1 MRVAGGPHT
10 ARPALSLV
18 LGFVSLALVVT
29 GSLSVTGSDM
39 RCTYGDTHTFAN
51 CSNLMLE
58 HVPWSLHKSIQSLDL
73 SGNHFPTLKNIS
85 FISYGYISYLC
96 LRNNSIKTVQANAF
110 DSLDYL
116 NNLDLSNNL
125 LQHIPSSALNV
136 VAKSLLQLILSG
148 NRIQV
153 LTKDVF
159 AKLSK
164 LQLLDLNGNSI
175 SRIDYGA
182 MAGLGSLQ
190 MFKLRYNQLSSLP
203 SDAFNASKQ
212 SLKQVHLYDNR
223 WTCDCNMRWL
233 RQWMNETS
241 EEVWMAPGYYIRC
254 DSPSIVKD
262 KDLASLPM
270 DELACEVMMKSSS
283 ATQDWAKGDNATLMC
298 KYTSVPDVEAKWL
311 RNNDLIDVSKD
322 VHKYTVASSNT
333 SSRGE
338 KIQVSELK
346 IFNFQYADIARY
358 ECFVQ
363 NILGAK
369 KTEYKL
375 TLQGIAFDSVSLVP
389 PSATTGNAGVDT
401 RSIVIAVAVVCG
413 IILFIVIGILIF
425 CTVNRVQRR
434 KQEKQEIIR
443 ANIKQHFINSEVMSN
458 GDISGLN
465 DTKQSSKSMEDKL
478 DGNIDDD
485 RSTSNNT
492 NDSNTTA
499 VKRPLDLDD
508 TTEPMFIFQQP
519 GSPFNNGNT
528 YVSFGSE
535 LTDPG
540 DFPSQPPQYPQG
552 PDPRYESSHTGS
564 ATPLLERYTPSVFDS
579 DEPVEDYAQYPVYD
593 SLTNSL
599 QHPHSQGDGIYGGS
613 ARIGSASSYA
623 STPNR
628 HGDNS
633 KRLSSFHYPPSVNGS
648 MPRAIGSTRS
658 VMALAPR
665 YSDFS
670 SDSSPRPDLHRQTPN
685 PLDYREYRDYRDMR
699 YPMTTPPPHRMTQAT
714 PKSMSVG
721 NLGYTPVAAGPRKPP
736 RLFQSREY
744 MELTPH
750 ESNVEYITS
759 PEAQQYSQSYGITPG
774 TPV

>member
-1 MRVAGGPHT
+1 MWSPRTPSIALLIMLGLMSVA
-10 ARPALSLV
+10 PAV
-18 LGFVSLALVVT
+18 LGSLLAT
-29 GSLSVTGSDM
+29 GSAKG
-39 RCTYGDTHTFAN
+39 CTYNEMHTVAN

-58 HVPWSLHKSIQSLDL
+58 HVPWGLHKSIHDLDL
-73 SGNHFPTLKNIS
+73 SSNHFPTLKNIS
-85 FISYGYISYLC
+85 FIHYPYVRNLF
-96 LRNNSIKTVQANAF
+96 LQNNSIKTIQPNAF
-110 DSLDYL
+110 SSLDYL
-116 NNLDLSNNL
+116 VKIDLSNNQL
-125 LQHIPSSALNV
+125 VNIPSAALEV
-136 VAKSLLQLILSG
+136 VARTLTQLILSG

-153 LTKDVF
+153 LYKHVF
-159 AKLSK
+159 MPLSN

-175 SRIDYGA
+175 SKIDTNA
-182 MAGLGSLQ
+182 MVGLKSLQ
-190 MFKLRYNQLSSLP
+190 VFKLRYNQLSSLP
-203 SDAFNASKQ
+203 SDAFDEFRGKLQ
-212 SLKQVHLYDNR
+212 KVQLYDNR

-233 RQWMNETS
+233 RQWINDTDEN
-241 EEVWMAPGYYIRC
+241 VWMAQGYYIRC

-262 KDLASLPM
+262 KDLASIPM

-283 ATQDWAKGDNATLMC
+283 STEDLVKGDNATLLC

-311 RNNDLIDVSKD
+311 RNNDIIDVARD
-322 VHKYTVASSNT
+322 AQKYNVSSSTVD
-333 SSRGE
+333 SRGE
-338 KIQVSELK
+338 KTQVSELK

-375 TLQGIAFDSVSLVP
+375 TLQGIPFDSVSLVP

-425 CTVNRVQRR
+425 CTVNRVQRK

-443 ANIKQHFINSEVMSN
+443 ANIKQHFINSEIMSN

-478 DGNIDDD
+478 DGGNIDDD

-540 DFPSQPPQYPQG
+540 DFPVQPPQYPQG

-564 ATPLLERYTPSVFDS
+564 ATPLLERYTPSAFDS

-599 QHPHSQGDGIYGGS
+599 QHPHAQGDGIYGGS
-613 ARIGSASSYA
+613 ARIGSSSSYA

-628 HGDNS
+628 HGDNN
-633 KRLSSFHYPPSVNGS
+633 KRLSSFHYPPSINGS

-665 YSDFS
+665 YSDFNG
-670 SDSSPRPDLHRQTPN
+670 DSSPRPDLHRQTPN

-721 NLGYTPVAAGPRKPP
+721 NLGYAPVATGPRKPP
-736 RLFQSREY
+736 RLYQSREY